1 LTLITGRVILPAPK
15 GAPHGLEIAR
25 RRPRGQAGGCWD
37 RLKKEMKFPKYE
49 KWPGYQA
56 GLPMVL
62 RRYCGLW
69 GRGT

>member
-1 LTLITGRVILPAPK
+1 MKAE
-15 GAPHGLEIAR
+15 A
-25 RRPRGQAGGCWD
+25 QAGGCWD
-37 RLKKEMKFPKYE
+37 RVEKEMKFPKYE
-49 KWPGYQA
+49 KWPGYEA